1 MKQFKKLY
9 EEDLYCGDEELDQ
22 ILDELTEF
30 RVIGKAQRRKIAR
43 RMARLVKTAG
53 FKTKV
58 KRSMLRIASVAK
70 QKVKAAKLAK
80 QQVIDKY
87 FPTYKSMSL
96 PQRVKTDQKI
106 QQRYGGLINKLTV
119 KKMRVV
125 KKKEIEKVKKARANI
140 GKEDA

>member
-9 EEDLYCGDEELDQ
+9 EEDMYCGDEEFDK

-119 KKMRVV
+119 KKMKVV

>member
-9 EEDLYCGDEELDQ
+9 EEDMYCGDEELDQ

-119 KKMRVV
+119 KKMKVV
-125 KKKEIEKVKKARANI
+125 KKKEIEKVK
-140 GKEDA
+140 